1 MRARRRKTELTPHL
15 TPIAVRTPRAL
26 SSSAT
31 ACNFIAPMALIS
43 AMMGASSIACAS
55 AFTSRVWGPTRRF
68 GQSRSLV
75 VRRPTPLVLQCCV
88 AFAENSLA
96 APYRRTT
103 PSHRPRFSALSG
115 RPIKNLIS
123 ASRHCT
129 FAYLNDFRPSAM
141 QICGYGKPF
150 SESPGD
156 AWGFFRITHRW
167 CAMPRSIVQRR
178 EGRRRQA
185 GTEQCPCD

>member
-1 MRARRRKTELTPHL
+1 MRARRRNTELTPHL

-31 ACNFIAPMALIS
+31 ACNFITPLALIS

-68 GQSRSLV
+68 GKSRSPV

-96 APYRRTT
+96 APRFQGSTLPVARSGSDRIGAPLGCSARDAGTV
-103 PSHRPRFSALSG
+103 PSRPVWANG
-115 RPIKNLIS
+115 RPARHRSMTRVSRPMEIS
-123 ASRHCT
+123 NKSPPGTTDLAAGWSVAPGRGV
-129 FAYLNDFRPSAM
+129 LLSSERSPSV
-141 QICGYGKPF
+141 
-150 SESPGD
+150 
-156 AWGFFRITHRW
+156 
-167 CAMPRSIVQRR
+167 RSCLR
-178 EGRRRQA
+178 
-185 GTEQCPCD
+185 